1 MASTRLSKF
10 GDKVLTSRSSLRLGK
25 NGLILALIVFL
36 VALVI
41 RSWHITLVNYLDH
54 NGDSYHHWL
63 TSYLTA
69 THGYVHTDFKG
80 STINVAWLPLYHYI
94 IAVLMN
100 MFNVYD
106 LRVQHGLN
114 ILLGSLTCVVVFVL
128 ARNSGS
134 PEIGFGAGLA
144 LAVQPWF
151 VDVTTLGV
159 TEVPAIFLLML
170 GICLFA
176 RNRISL
182 STIPIALSML
192 IRYESWIF
200 ALALFAVGLVQRR
213 SIKQLTIY
221 AIICA
226 SVVVSWSLNSWIQT
240 GHLLQWY
247 TNQAAT
253 IRWDHLFTTGIGTV
267 PEYLETLFEVTSGM
281 FLWGLAVGLLKK
293 DRSTRLLVL
302 LELAYLLA
310 IILQS
315 FRGSIPYQVRFLSYL
330 FPLTATLSAK
340 AVGFSSA
347 FIKRSSVRKVL
358 SFLILATIVVYPVH
372 DQYWTIVSP
381 TADQTMLDRHVAAE
395 LVVGQ
400 LLNKAYTNGNVL
412 CDSPTIIYYSHLDPG
427 KFYSTSSLE
436 WYSQRWNKS
445 ELVAWIKDQDVRYL
459 VWQNVSYSASWW
471 MFPELSNGNECQI
484 FFDNNQEIT
493 FKIVAW
499 TISDFGPI
507 YVYGIT
513 IDS

>member
-25 NGLILALIVFL
+25 NALILALIVFL

-41 RSWHITLVNYLDH
+41 RSWHVTLVNYLDH

-159 TEVPAIFLLML
+159 TEVPAVFLLVL
-170 GICLFA
+170 GIYLFVQKKV
-176 RNRISL
+176 SL
-182 STIPIALSML
+182 SAIPIALAMF
-192 IRYESWIF
+192 IRYEAWIF
-200 ALALFAVGLVQRR
+200 ALAFLTVGLVQRR
-213 SIKQLTIY
+213 SIKQLIIY

-226 SVVVSWSLNSWIQT
+226 SVVVSWSLNSWTQT
-240 GHLLQWY
+240 GHFLQWY
-247 TNQAAT
+247 SNQAAT

-281 FLWGLAVGLLKK
+281 FLLGLAVGLLKK

-302 LELAYLLA
+302 LELTYLLA

-315 FRGSIPYQVRFLSYL
+315 FKGSIPYQVRFLSYL
-330 FPLTATLSAK
+330 FPLTAALSANV
-340 AVGFSSA
+340 VGFLSA
-347 FIKRSSVRKVL
+347 LIKRCSIRNML
-358 SFLILATIVVYPVH
+358 TFFILATIVVSPAYN
-372 DQYWTIVSP
+372 QYWILAP
-381 TADQTMLDRHVAAE
+381 TTDQTKLDRHVAAE
-395 LVVGQ
+395 LVAGQ
-400 LLNKAYTNGNVL
+400 LLNKTYVDGNVL
-412 CDSPTIIYYSHLDPG
+412 CDSPTIIYHSHMDPA

-445 ELVAWIKDQDVRYL
+445 DLVTWIRDQDVRYL

-471 MFPELSNGNECQI
+471 MFPELSNGNEFQI
-484 FFDNNQEIT
+484 FFDNNREIT
-493 FKIVAW
+493 FRIVAW

-507 YVYGIT
+507 YIYGIT